1 MGQITKSKQYMSFGG
16 MVTFYSHES
25 DSTKTPMNFSVYHP
39 PQEYKVKVPVL
50 FWLSGLTCNE
60 ENFITK
66 AGAQMWASHHG

>member
-1 MGQITKSKQYMSFGG
+1 MSFGG

-50 FWLSGLTCNE
+50 FWLSGLLA
-60 ENFITK
+60 TK
-66 AGAQMWASHHG
+66 RTSSPKQALRCGHLIMG